1 MNFKDFENRVK
12 KFKNTLVN
20 PQGLNNENS
29 FFYSILYAVRYHLT
43 KKFDTVDDEQIKVDI
58 GAGIYDKIYPL
69 KSFLKLNLD
78 ILSFQNQCQ
87 TINPILSENKLF
99 LRVYE
104 MKDKFRYITENSAE
118 KKNVIRELS
127 ACIHEKFNGF
137 NIVRIEFD
145 QKIRQNFSP
154 IDILYKPV
162 KKEDQIIDC
171 FFSDKM
177 TLA

>member
-1 MNFKDFENRVK
+1 
-12 KFKNTLVN
+12 
-20 PQGLNNENS
+20 
-29 FFYSILYAVRYHLT
+29 
-43 KKFDTVDDEQIKVDI
+43 
-58 GAGIYDKIYPL
+58 
-69 KSFLKLNLD
+69 
-78 ILSFQNQCQ
+78 
-87 TINPILSENKLF
+87 
-99 LRVYE
+99 

-177 TLA
+177 SLA